1 MTITVVKPESMKL
14 QKTFSGNNKGIS
26 FLKSIKKIHRHQ
38 VNQQLTK
45 HGLRISNQ
53 GTIFE
58 TATNEELCIK
68 LESLG
73 IESLQITITHD

>member
-14 QKTFSGNNKGIS
+14 QKTFSGNNKG
-26 FLKSIKKIHRHQ
+26 
-38 VNQQLTK
+38 
-45 HGLRISNQ
+45 
-53 GTIFE
+53 TIFE
-58 TATNEELCIK
+58 TATNEELCIN